1 MKKTLYKGELVI
13 RQGDIKDKYLYVLEK
28 GKLAV
33 QRAVNGV
40 IIDCGYLRDG
50 DVFGEISMI
59 IGVERAATVMVASEE
74 AIVNQLDRNGFLD
87 LISRKPDIAWKVLT
101 SLAIRTQALDELQ
114 GQISDSKILRKIL
127 LGKD

>member
-50 DVFGEISMI
+50 DVFAEISMI
-59 IGVERAATVMVASEE
+59 IGVERTATVMVASEE